1 MHPRLFLALLT
12 SAVVLLGVLVVLA
25 FAQPTTV
32 SLEDGVQ
39 AKSSPYRGLARDGGS
54 TLLPSP
60 SFSLRD
66 HDGKRRSIEQLRGR
80 PAIVTFLYTSCE
92 DTCPAIARQ
101 VSQALDAVKGP
112 VSTLIVSVDPK
123 NDDAEAAQRYLNKM
137 DLRGRASY
145 LLGTR
150 RELAP
155 VWDAYAIQPQGE
167 AFDHSAY
174 VLVLDHQGR
183 QRVSWP
189 ADKLTSDGLAHD
201 VNVVARL
208 PRTDTAAVE

>member
-1 MHPRLFLALLT
+1 MHPRAVLALLT
-12 SAVVLLGVLVVLA
+12 TAVVVLVVLVVLA
-25 FAQPTTV
+25 FARPTTV
-32 SLEDGVQ
+32 TLEDGVQ
-39 AKSSPYRGLARDGGS
+39 AKNSPYRGLARDGGS

-60 SFSLRD
+60 AFSLRD
-66 HDGKRRSIEQLRGR
+66 QDGKRRSIEQLRGR

-150 RELAP
+150 KELAP
-155 VWDAYAIQPQGE
+155 VWAAYAIQPQGE

-201 VNVVARL
+201 VNVVSRL
-208 PRTDTAAVE
+208 PRPSTETG

>member
-1 MHPRLFLALLT
+1 MNSRAVLALLT
-12 SAVVLLGVLVVLA
+12 SAVIVLIVLVVLA

-39 AKSSPYRGLARDGGS
+39 ATNSPYRGLARAGGT

-60 SFSLRD
+60 TFSLRD
-66 HDGKRRSIEQLRGR
+66 QDGNRRTIEQLRGR
-80 PAIVTFLYTSCE
+80 PAIVTFLFTSCE

-101 VSQALDAVKGP
+101 VSQALDAVKTP
-112 VSTLIVSVDPK
+112 VSTLIVSVDPE
-123 NDDAEAAQRYLNKM
+123 NDNAKAAQRYLNKM
-137 DLRGRASY
+137 NLRGRASY

-150 RELAP
+150 KELAP

-201 VNVVARL
+201 VNVVSRL
-208 PRTDTAAVE
+208 ARTDPG